1 MLSEL
6 WRRWDRGAGAAG
18 AKLRKAR
25 LEDVDFEVGVA
36 GHEAP
41 VLESYD
47 DEMAVLVS
55 DLQGFTSTVR
65 ACGTW
70 LSARPQEQREALG
83 VCKMVF

>member
-6 WRRWDRGAGAAG
+6 WRSWGRGAGAAG

-36 GHEAP
+36 GHEVP

-47 DEMAVLVS
+47 EEMAVLVS

-65 ACGTW
+65 ACGAW
-70 LSARPQEQREALG
+70 LSARPQEQSQGLKI
-83 VCKMVF
+83 CKMLF